1 MYTIIQV
8 TEPLYARVTMHCS
21 DAILATILQSNIDFI
36 SIAKNNNEDQEI
48 EIGALKC
55 RTINRTD
62 RID

>member
-1 MYTIIQV
+1 
-8 TEPLYARVTMHCS
+8 MHCS